1 MICFLYFFIDIH
13 VSNFVNKL
21 YFSIMSSGLSEFS
34 KWHKLLLLLI
44 LLIMKDIF
52 VSENSSICFEILY
65 SREVIKI
72 NVDILYLLVRT

>member
-1 MICFLYFFIDIH
+1 MFFLYFFIDIH

-21 YFSIMSSGLSEFS
+21 YFSMSSGLSEFS

-52 VSENSSICFEILY
+52 VSENSSIW
-65 SREVIKI
+65 
-72 NVDILYLLVRT
+72 